1 MTTRIGVQVPPGLS
15 SGQSIQFQTP
25 SGMMMQAQIPAGV
38 SAGQTFY
45 VDVPN
50 AAPVAVAQAVPMG
63 GGVPMGGAVPMGSA
77 VDGGGSSVP
86 MGMPMVSSQVSSERG
101 VAEAHAECPICF
113 ESLHKAP
120 VGVFLDG
127 RGKRVSQH
135 FFNLE
140 AARQWLS
147 TGNGHCPLT
156 RQPIAS
162 VLPVP
167 DLRTDPEGWFRAVDV
182 DGNGKLSRKEVVEA
196 LKAQL
201 RVDNKALDA
210 AIADPHGGFWRQ
222 WDKDGSGTIEKEELL
237 APQGLAHYVRS
248 TFLKRQDTLLIPDI
262 KRDKNAWYAYWDED
276 GSGTLEKEE
285 VVRALLKTLNLQ
297 STPAKVLEMRGTIDA
312 IWPVFDP
319 DGSNSIDKAEFLA
332 AEGLANT
339 IIATVS

>member
-1 MTTRIGVQVPPGLS
+1 M
-15 SGQSIQFQTP
+15 
-25 SGMMMQAQIPAGV
+25 
-38 SAGQTFY
+38 
-45 VDVPN
+45 
-50 AAPVAVAQAVPMG
+50 
-63 GGVPMGGAVPMGSA
+63 
-77 VDGGGSSVP
+77 
-86 MGMPMVSSQVSSERG
+86 
-101 VAEAHAECPICF
+101 
-113 ESLHKAP
+113 
-120 VGVFLDG
+120 
-127 RGKRVSQH
+127 
-135 FFNLE
+135 
-140 AARQWLS
+140 
-147 TGNGHCPLT
+147 
-156 RQPIAS
+156 
-162 VLPVP
+162 LPVP

-222 WDKDGSGTIEKEELL
+222 WDKDGSGTIEKSELL

-248 TFLKRQDTLLIPDI
+248 TFLKRQDTMLIPDI

>member
-1 MTTRIGVQVPPGLS
+1 MALALFFGALEAVLLGLALAVPCGEIDFGLWGYNSALTATAVLTFFAPTRTAVVMAAFGVVLTVILDGAFKQ
-15 SGQSIQFQTP
+15 
-25 SGMMMQAQIPAGV
+25 MMAPFGAPAGTLPFCAAALLLV
-38 SAGQTFY
+38 LAQGKVAGFS
-45 VDVPN
+45 
-50 AAPVAVAQAVPMG
+50 AVPL
-63 GGVPMGGAVPMGSA
+63 P
-77 VDGGGSSVP
+77 D
-86 MGMPMVSSQVSSERG
+86 VSTPEDHLIS
-101 VAEAHAECPICF
+101 
-113 ESLHKAP
+113 
-120 VGVFLDG
+120 
-127 RGKRVSQH
+127 
-135 FFNLE
+135 
-140 AARQWLS
+140 
-147 TGNGHCPLT
+147 
-156 RQPIAS
+156 
-162 VLPVP
+162 
-167 DLRTDPEGWFRAVDV
+167 LRTDPEGWFRAVDV

-222 WDKDGSGTIEKEELL
+222 WDKDGSGTIEKSELL

-248 TFLKRQDTLLIPDI
+248 TFLKRQDTMLIPDI